1 MCLRA
6 VRLHFLYGAFLLSL
20 PPQKPM
26 IKNPYP
32 SHPHFR
38 GLTDLLREEHCSVQ
52 YLEGLAGS
60 ARSAL
65 IQACLGELKGAHL
78 MIFNDKE
85 EAAYFYTDLVTLEG
99 TPERTLFFPSS
110 YKRSVQ
116 YQQTDEANII
126 TRTQTLRRLS
136 ERRVASF
143 IITYAEALV
152 ESVVTKKQLGKTT
165 LEVRKGEKIDM
176 SFLEEVLQ
184 TYGFQLVDFVYEPGQ
199 FSIRGGI
206 VDVFSYASTHPC
218 RIDFFDD
225 EVDSIRI
232 FDTDSQRSLETV
244 KKVNIIPNLQ
254 WEHELGEKRISFL
267 DYIPTG
273 TTLWLDNPDLIGEQ
287 VQSLY
292 DKTEFD
298 ANDQHPVS
306 KERFLVPGT
315 KINEQ
320 MERFRQV
327 IFGVHLHQPDEQVWQ
342 FNTAPQPAFN
352 KNFELLVTAM
362 KEQSAEGLIN
372 FILSENEKQLDRMKA
387 IFTEIDPELQYQAV
401 CKTLHE
407 GFTDHDLK
415 IAYYTDH
422 QIFERYHKF
431 RFHDRFSRK
440 ESLSAKEL
448 IGLNPGDYVVHI
460 DHGIGI
466 FGGLEK
472 IDVNGKMQEA
482 IKLVYK
488 DKDVLY
494 VNIHSLHRISKY
506 KGKDT
511 GPPKIY
517 KLGTGA
523 WQKLKNNT
531 KKKVQD
537 IARELIL
544 LYAKRK
550 SQEGFAFSADTY
562 LQQELESSFIYED
575 TPDQLKAT
583 SDVKAGME
591 AKFPMDRLVCGDVGF
606 GKTEVAI
613 RAAFKAVTDSKQVA
627 VLVPTT
633 VLAFQHH
640 KTFKERLKG
649 LPCTV
654 DYLSRFRSAAEQR
667 DIKNRLKEGKIDI
680 LIGTHKLVSKE
691 IEFKDLG
698 LLIIDEEQKFGVSV
712 KEKLKQLKLNVD
724 TLTLTA
730 TPIPRT
736 LQFSLMGSR
745 DLSII
750 NTPPP
755 NRHPII
761 TELHPFN
768 EEIIREAI
776 EYEVSRGGQV
786 FLIHNR
792 VQNIMEIKEIVDRV
806 LPGVRSVVAHGQ
818 MEGKKLESV
827 MLDFMQGD
835 FDVLIATTIIESG
848 LDIPNANTIIINNG
862 HQFGLSDLHQLR
874 GRVGRSNKK
883 AFCYI
888 FAPPITLLST
898 EARRRLKAVE
908 EFSALGSGFNIAL
921 QDLDI
926 RGAGNLLG
934 GEQSGFIAD
943 IGFETYNRILNEAI
957 LELKE
962 NEFSGLYDK
971 PVEKQSEQIV
981 YTPDCHI
988 DTDLELLFPDHYV
1001 SNISERVELYRKLD
1015 GILDQESLLAFREM
1029 LSDRF
1034 GPLPSPSEDLLKVV
1048 ELRWL
1053 AKQLGVEKIIL
1064 KKNILITYFVSNPD
1078 SPFYRS
1084 NRFKEVIGNIQAHPR
1099 IFKMREDQE
1108 KLSLRSDHVGSI
1120 NEACKILQKLG
1131 NTNTNEPRTR
1141 PGE

>member
-1 MCLRA
+1 
-6 VRLHFLYGAFLLSL
+6 
-20 PPQKPM
+20 M
-26 IKNPYP
+26 ITNPYTA
-32 SHPHFR
+32 HPYFPELIRTLEGENMGTQH
-38 GLTDLLREEHCSVQ
+38 
-52 YLEGLAGS
+52 LEGLAGS
-60 ARSAL
+60 SRSAL
-65 IQACLGELKGAHL
+65 IHACLNELKGPNL
-78 MIFNDKE
+78 ILFSDKE
-85 EAAYFYTDLVTLEG
+85 EAAYFYTDLVTLDG
-99 TPERTLFFPSS
+99 SPDRTLFFPSS

-143 IITYAEALV
+143 IISYAEALV
-152 ESVVTKKQLGKTT
+152 ESVVTKQQLSKTT
-165 LEVRKGEKIDM
+165 LELKQGEKIDM
-176 SFLEEVLQ
+176 AFLEEILQ
-184 TYGFQLVDFVYEPGQ
+184 TYDFQLVDFVNEPGQ
-199 FSIRGGI
+199 YSIRGGI
-206 VDVFSYASTHPC
+206 ADIFSFASSHPC

-232 FDTDSQRSLETV
+232 FDADSQRSIETV
-244 KKVNIIPNLQ
+244 KKVNVIPNIQ
-254 WEHELGEKRISFL
+254 WEHEMGEKRISFL
-267 DYIPTG
+267 EYIPSG
-273 TTLWLDNPDLIGEQ
+273 TTLWADNPELITDQ
-287 VQSLY
+287 IQSLY
-292 DKTEFD
+292 EKTEFD
-298 ANDQHPVS
+298 TDS
-306 KERFLVPGT
+306 ERPIDKTKFLKSGPEI
-315 KINEQ
+315 KNQ
-320 MERFRQV
+320 MENFRQV
-327 IFGVHLHQPDEQVWQ
+327 LFGISYKGTDRLTWR
-342 FNTAPQPAFN
+342 FNTAPQPAFQ
-352 KNFELLVTAM
+352 KNFDLLTLHM
-362 KEQSAEGLIN
+362 NESASEGYTNYI
-372 FILSENEKQLDRMKA
+372 SSDNEKQLERLRA
-387 IFTEIDPELQYQAV
+387 IFNEIDPEIQYQV
-401 CKTLHE
+401 VSQTLHE
-407 GFTDHDLK
+407 GFMDHDMK
-415 IAYYTDH
+415 ISFYTDH

-440 ESLSAKEL
+440 VSVSAKEL
-448 IGLNPGDYVVHI
+448 MGLNPGDYVVHV

-472 IDVNGKMQEA
+472 IDVNGRIQEA

-488 DKDVLY
+488 DNDVLY
-494 VNIHSLHRISKY
+494 VNIHSMHRISKY

-511 GPPKIY
+511 GAPKIY

-523 WQKLKNNT
+523 WQKLKSNT

-544 LYAKRK
+544 LYARRK
-550 SQEGFAFSADTY
+550 EQKGFSFSADTY
-562 LQQELESSFIYED
+562 LQKELESSFIYED

-583 SDVKAGME
+583 ADVKEGME
-591 AKFPMDRLVCGDVGF
+591 AGFPMDRLVCGDVGF

-627 VLVPTT
+627 ILVPTT
-633 VLAFQHH
+633 ILALQHH
-640 KTFKERLKG
+640 NTFKERLKDF
-649 LPCTV
+649 PCTV
-654 DYLSRFRSAAEQR
+654 DYLSRFRSTADQKQ
-667 DIKNRLKEGKIDI
+667 IISKLKGGGIDI
-680 LIGTHKLVSKE
+680 IIGTHKLVGKE
-691 IEFKDLG
+691 IGFKDLG

-768 EEIIREAI
+768 EEIIKEAI
-776 EYEVSRGGQV
+776 AYEVSRGGQV

-792 VQNIMEIKEIVDRV
+792 VQNIMEIKDIVNRL
-806 LPGVRSVVAHGQ
+806 LPGVRAVVAHGQ
-818 MEGKKLESV
+818 MDGRKLESV

-835 FDVLIATTIIESG
+835 YDVLIATTIVESG

-862 HQFGLSDLHQLR
+862 QNFGLSDLHQLR

-888 FAPPITLLST
+888 FAPPITMLSQ

-934 GEQSGFIAD
+934 AQQSGFIAD
-943 IGFETYNRILNEAI
+943 MGFDTYNRILNEAI
-957 LELKE
+957 TELKE
-962 NEFSGLYDK
+962 TEFSNLYDTK
-971 PVEKQSEQIV
+971 PTEDLEETQFLS
-981 YTPDCHI
+981 DCHI
-988 DTDLELLFPDHYV
+988 DTDLELLFPDSYI

-1015 GILDQESLLAFREM
+1015 AIKENKGLDEFRNM
-1029 LSDRF
+1029 LVDRF
-1034 GPLPSPSEDLLKVV
+1034 GILPVPSEELLKVV

-1053 AKQLGVEKIIL
+1053 AQSSGVEKIVL
-1064 KKNILITYFVSNPD
+1064 KKSILITYFVNNPK
-1078 SPFYRS
+1078 SPFYS
-1084 NRFKEVIGNIQAHPR
+1084 SSKFKEVIGNIQANPGLFR
-1099 IFKMREDQE
+1099 MREDQE
-1108 KLSLRSDHVGSI
+1108 RLSLRSDQVNSVQ
-1120 NEACKILQKLG
+1120 EAFAILQKLS
-1131 NTNTNEPRTR
+1131 N
-1141 PGE
+1141 

>member
-1 MCLRA
+1 M
-6 VRLHFLYGAFLLSL
+6 
-20 PPQKPM
+20 
-26 IKNPYP
+26 KNPYP
-32 SHPHFR
+32 SHPHFP
-38 GLTDLLREEHCSVQ
+38 GLTESLRDSACKIQ
-52 YLEGLAGS
+52 YLDGLSGS
-60 ARSAL
+60 SRSTL
-65 IQACLGELKGAHL
+65 IHACLNELKGPHL
-78 MIFNDKE
+78 ILFQNKE
-85 EAAYFYTDLVTLEG
+85 EAAYFYTDLVTLDG
-99 TPERTLFFPSS
+99 TPDRTLFFPSS

-143 IITYAEALV
+143 IISYAEALV
-152 ESVVTKKQLGKTT
+152 ESVVTRRQLGETT
-165 LEVRKGEKIDM
+165 LEVKQGEKIDM
-176 SFLEEVLQ
+176 AFLEEVLEA
-184 TYGFQLVDFVYEPGQ
+184 YGFQLVEFVYEPGQ
-199 FSIRGGI
+199 YSIRGGI
-206 VDVFSYASTHPC
+206 VDLFSYAYSHPC

-232 FDTDSQRSLETV
+232 FDTDTQRSLERI
-244 KKVNIIPNLQ
+244 KKVNIIPNIQ
-254 WEHELGEKRISFL
+254 WENEMGEKRISFL
-267 DYIPTG
+267 DYIPAG
-273 TTLWLDNPDLIGEQ
+273 TTLWMDNPDLITDLI
-287 VQSLY
+287 QSLY
-292 DKTEFD
+292 DRTDLEADAEVKIDKT
-298 ANDQHPVS
+298 
-306 KERFLVPGT
+306 KFLKSGT
-315 KINEQ
+315 EIRAKMGQ
-320 MERFRQV
+320 FGQV
-327 IFGVHLHQPDEQVWQ
+327 IFGIVNQEKENRSWR
-342 FNTAPQPAFN
+342 FNTSPQPAFQ
-352 KNFELLVTAM
+352 KNFEMLTSHM
-362 KEQSAEGLIN
+362 KERTSEGYTN
-372 FILSENEKQLDRMKA
+372 YILSDNEKQLERLST
-387 IFTEIDPELQYQAV
+387 IFDEIDPELQYQAISH
-401 CKTLHE
+401 TIHE
-407 GFTDHDLK
+407 GYVDHDLQLSF
-415 IAYYTDH
+415 YTDH

-440 ESLSAKEL
+440 ESVSVKEL
-448 IGLNPGDYVVHI
+448 IGLNPGDYVVHV

-472 IDVNGKMQEA
+472 IDVNGKIQEA

-488 DKDVLY
+488 DRDVLY

-506 KGKDT
+506 KGKET

-544 LYAKRK
+544 LYARRK
-550 SQEGFAFSADTY
+550 EQKGFAFTQDTY

-583 SDVKAGME
+583 ADVKTGME
-591 AKFPMDRLVCGDVGF
+591 AEFPMDRLVCGDVGF

-627 VLVPTT
+627 ILVPTT
-633 VLAFQHH
+633 VLAFQHYN
-640 KTFKERLKG
+640 TFRDRLKG
-649 LPCTV
+649 FPCNV
-654 DYLSRFRSAAEQR
+654 DYLSRFRSYADQKQIAA
-667 DIKNRLKEGKIDI
+667 KLMEGGIDI
-680 LIGTHKLVSKE
+680 IIGTHKLVGKD
-691 IEFKDLG
+691 IAFKDLG

-712 KEKLKQLKLNVD
+712 KEKLKQMKLNVD

-736 LQFSLMGSR
+736 LQFSMMGSR

-768 EEIIREAI
+768 EEIIKEAI

-792 VQNIMEIKEIVDRV
+792 VQNILEIKDIVDRL
-806 LPGVRSVVAHGQ
+806 LPDVRSVVAHGQ

-835 FDVLIATTIIESG
+835 YDVLIATTIVESG

-862 HQFGLSDLHQLR
+862 HNFGLSDLHQLR

-888 FAPPITLLST
+888 FAPPVTLLSQ

-934 GEQSGFIAD
+934 AEQSGFIAD
-943 IGFETYNRILNEAI
+943 IGFDTYNRILKEAI

-962 NEFSGLYDK
+962 TEFSDLYEK
-971 PVEKQSEQIV
+971 PEVSTSEKEV
-981 YTPDCHI
+981 FLPDCHI
-988 DTDLELLFPDHYV
+988 DTDLELLFPDSYV

-1015 GILDQESLLAFREM
+1015 AIGNEKAMEEFREM
-1029 LSDRF
+1029 VTDRF
-1034 GPLPSPSEDLLKVV
+1034 GPLPPPSEELLQVV

-1053 AKQLGVEKIIL
+1053 AQRSGVEKIVL
-1064 KKNILITYFVSNPD
+1064 KKSILITYFVNNPE
-1078 SPFYRS
+1078 SQFYS
-1084 NRFKEVIGNIQAHPR
+1084 SQKFKEVIGNIQANPG
-1099 IFKMREDQE
+1099 IFRMREDQD
-1108 KLSLRSDHVGSI
+1108 KLSLRSDQVDSVQK
-1120 NEACKILQKLG
+1120 AYQILQKLSNG
-1131 NTNTNEPRTR
+1131 
-1141 PGE
+1141 